1 MIQLWPP
8 LHGDSISCL
17 KCYIMRNRHTRWQLV
32 NGAVAV
38 LVSALH
44 TMAATGRFCAG
55 TTQSSMPIMQYVQV
69 LAGALSD
76 LKADGIEGP
85 LFERVQTRTINPK
98 AVTMGQLYGEA
109 DRATQEWKDG
119 VLGLTFRQLASDP
132 CPDRK
137 W

>member
-1 MIQLWPP
+1 M
-8 LHGDSISCL
+8 
-17 KCYIMRNRHTRWQLV
+17 
-32 NGAVAV
+32 
-38 LVSALH
+38 
-44 TMAATGRFCAG
+44 
-55 TTQSSMPIMQYVQV
+55 

-76 LKADGIEGP
+76 LKAAGIEGP

-119 VLGLTFRQLASDP
+119 ILGMTFRQLASDP

-137 W
+137 WCFPLAVHAVMRRQAQITYADFFVRDA